1 MHKEEP
7 QKILLFS
14 HNMNLSHAE
23 CYGMKLVQFHQQSPC
38 NSLLARIKCNNFLL
52 TVKTEVFGHDTT
64 QLDIS
69 LLSSF
74 LYSFLSLTPL
84 LNAIYFQVLL
94 QFWSL
99 FHPTTSCHCDYFF
112 SNQLSLSLSI
122 ISFTF
127 HG

>member
-23 CYGMKLVQFHQQSPC
+23 CYGMKLIQFHQQSPC

-69 LLSSF
+69 PVIFSLLLFVTHAVVERDLFSSIAAI
-74 LYSFLSLTPL
+74 LVVVPPNDKLPL
-84 LNAIYFQVLL
+84 
-94 QFWSL
+94 
-99 FHPTTSCHCDYFF
+99 
-112 SNQLSLSLSI
+112 
-122 ISFTF
+122 
-127 HG
+127 